1 MVAITCTT
9 SFSLYYYR
17 ILRQSLELVSKQYQ
31 VLQATKC
38 STPVIHDLYNGLV
51 RQIEGEKEVGWTMEH
66 THDSLHDVSV
76 SSFAPTHQA
85 LMDTIIAH
93 SSPLRK
99 VGNTGSRY
107 SSPINA
113 ASLGLLTV
121 SNESVVTMPTS
132 PKSPFFQFSVNQSCH
147 PLSNRLVAIP
157 EQSPPSRVGDTSSK
171 GFAGT
176 VLNLPMKSS
185 HLLKR
190 GVEQCFSPGTVNTQ
204 PNLTRKSL
212 NSKQTRSRKSPLT
225 SPKLK
230 TKKVVFDSP
239 PPCILEVEDETDFTC
254 EHVPSGS
261 SRSILVS
268 ESANNSLVPPSP
280 PPRIGDSTSTKEA
293 IIAYTGVKEEKN
305 VKQKL
310 TSSAE
315 KSHKR
320 VTKSDKC
327 STAFVS
333 SSSPSPPKYRINLA
347 ELTSIHQ
354 STYTTS
360 TRTTESPK
368 TPNIREPPH
377 VKNGF
382 EDDFVASYPSY
393 SKPKVQHTPV
403 GKSLSFDNPVYA
415 ARGNANGS
423 SFTPCRPTN
432 SRQSPCAFRTLPNQH
447 PAFPPPP
454 TQHVYTPIVTSRPI
468 VPPPPKKP
476 AFLPVSRNKTT
487 PKIEYRSPVNIPVHP
502 LPNIPPP
509 PIPSPSSLCK
519 SRSAFTKSTSSSVS
533 SSGQF
538 SDNGG
543 FLLHP
548 APPSGG
554 TTVHVTKTSKS
565 HRYSLTSPTQARDNI
580 FLSSKEKSESEA
592 SSSHKDDQ
600 LNSTFTIS
608 TATSSKEK
616 RRYAVL
622 EPLPSSCHQKDTSNS
637 KASHGQPKKPPHFIR
652 PLAVLQVGL
661 TDSTDSQT
669 GSSQSS
675 AERKQPN
682 YLTLTKSA
690 AFKKVNRVTHQ
701 MK

>member
-1 MVAITCTT
+1 MIIVT
-9 SFSLYYYR
+9 SLYYR
-17 ILRQSLELVSKQYQ
+17 VLRQSLELVSKQYQ

-85 LMDTIIAH
+85 LMNTIIAH

-99 VGNTGSRY
+99 VNRSNTGSRY

-121 SNESVVTMPTS
+121 SNKSVVTMPTS
-132 PKSPFFQFSVNQSCH
+132 PKSPFLQFSDNQSCH
-147 PLSNRLVAIP
+147 PLSNRLVATP
-157 EQSPPSRVGDTSSK
+157 EQSAPFKVEDTSSK
-171 GFAGT
+171 GFAGK
-176 VLNLPMKSS
+176 VLNSPMKSS
-185 HLLKR
+185 YLMKR
-190 GVEQCFSPGTVNTQ
+190 CVDHCFSPGAVNTQ
-204 PNLTRKSL
+204 PDLTRNRP
-212 NSKQTRSRKSPLT
+212 NSKQARSRKSPLT

-254 EHVPSGS
+254 EHVASGS
-261 SRSILVS
+261 SPSVFFS
-268 ESANNSLVPPSP
+268 ESANNSLFPPSP
-280 PPRIGDSTSTKEA
+280 PPRIEDITSTKEA
-293 IIAYTGVKEEKN
+293 IVAYTGAKN
-305 VKQKL
+305 VKQKF
-310 TSSAE
+310 TSSAKTEE
-315 KSHKR
+315 KSHER

-347 ELTSIHQ
+347 ELTRIHQ
-354 STYTTS
+354 STTYSTS
-360 TRTTESPK
+360 TKTTESPK
-368 TPNIREPPH
+368 TPSIREPQ
-377 VKNGF
+377 VTNGF
-382 EDDFVASYPSY
+382 EDDFVASYPTY

-403 GKSLSFDNPVYA
+403 GKSLSFDNPIYA
-415 ARGNANGS
+415 TRGNTNGS
-423 SFTPCRPTN
+423 SFTPCRPTH
-432 SRQSPCAFRTLPNQH
+432 SCQSPYAFRTLPNQH
-447 PAFPPPP
+447 PAFPLPP
-454 TQHVYTPIVTSRPI
+454 TQHVYTPIVTSPI
-468 VPPPPKKP
+468 PPPLQKP

-533 SSGQF
+533 SSGQL
-538 SDNGG
+538 SDNSG

-548 APPSGG
+548 ALPSGG
-554 TTVHVTKTSKS
+554 ATVHVTKTSKS

-580 FLSSKEKSESEA
+580 FLSLKEKSESEE

-622 EPLPSSCHQKDTSNS
+622 EPLPSSCHQKDKSNS
-637 KASHGQPKKPPHFIR
+637 KASHGQAKKPPHFIR
-652 PLAVLQVGL
+652 PLTVVQVGL
-661 TDSTDSQT
+661 TDSTDSQS
-669 GSSQSS
+669 GSSQLS

-690 AFKKVNRVTHQ
+690 AFKKVNRVTHE